1 MQWFNC
7 WGFFK
12 TSFSILQSIYSVKFP
27 TSNCITERW
36 LNKAFSSLRPV
47 RRHEVTNRWWEAGKI
62 SNIEWHWFI
71 HIGPVC
77 EAFLSLSCWSSSPI
91 RHGWYICVYARL
103 YKQPAEFS
111 PLGSRPGARG
121 ASSSPAVRSRALT
134 RPVPSASLWTFD
146 TPSSEVS
153 LTYFFPGGPSAEL
166 RRFSAGRGGV
176 LAVRAELPTPPLL
189 SWWVKSP
196 PFVRRHVPVCARG
209 L

>member
-12 TSFSILQSIYSVKFP
+12 TSFSILQSVYSVKFP

-111 PLGSRPGARG
+111 PLGSRPGAPG
-121 ASSSPAVRSRALT
+121 TQAVNGLFL
-134 RPVPSASLWTFD
+134 PSCEEQGSD
-146 TPSSEVS
+146 TACPFSFTLNVWH
-153 LTYFFPGGPSAEL
+153 AEL
-166 RRFSAGRGGV
+166 RGQPDLLFPWRPFCRAAALLSGKRGGAGCEGGAAYASTTV
-176 LAVRAELPTPPLL
+176 LV
-189 SWWVKSP
+189 S
-196 PFVRRHVPVCARG
+196 
-209 L
+209 